1 MATMSEDDQSN
12 TAVERHIETVET
24 CLGTTVV
31 ETPKR
36 INNPITERTE
46 DLTNLSKDG
55 YCRRFLA
62 LLSATDGP
70 DVVDLNSSPVA
81 TFDKDRWEFRETDG
95 NFVLVKRNPE
105 TKFTEKVL
113 EDERLAQL
121 ETNRSGGENDE

>member
-1 MATMSEDDQSN
+1 MSDDDQSN

-24 CLGTTVV
+24 RLGTTVV

-36 INNPITERTE
+36 VKNPITERTE

-62 LLSATDGP
+62 LLSATGGP

-81 TFDKDRWEFRETDG
+81 TFNKDRWEFRETDG
-95 NFVLVKRNPE
+95 NFVLVKRNAE
-105 TKFTEKVL
+105 TKFDEKVL

-121 ETNRSGGENDE
+121 ETNRSGGENDD

>member
-1 MATMSEDDQSN
+1 MSDDDQSN
-12 TAVERHIETVET
+12 TAIERHIETVET

-46 DLTNLSKDG
+46 DLTNLSKNG

-62 LLSATDGP
+62 LLSATGGP

-95 NFVLVKRNPE
+95 NFVLVKRNAE
-105 TKFTEKVL
+105 TKFDEKVL

-121 ETNRSGGENDE
+121 ETNRSGGENDD

>member
-1 MATMSEDDQSN
+1 MATMSDDDQSN

-31 ETPKR
+31 KTPKR

-62 LLSATDGP
+62 LLSASGGP
-70 DVVDLNSSPVA
+70 DIIDLNSSPVA

-95 NFVLVKRNPE
+95 NFVLVKRNAE
-105 TKFTEKVL
+105 TKFDEKVL

-121 ETNRSGGENDE
+121 EANRSGGENDE